1 MEPITYDYEE
11 LSNSPIT
18 NKILEI
24 KQTEQTGQLKNDK
37 ITIETS
43 HSLNQLNIF
52 NKYIIK
58 LNKIQ
63 NQIKKI
69 IKSNLLLCV
78 WMFINLSSL
87 LMNQSLEE
95 NFNFN
100 SYNTLIGCQLIISF
114 AISHFFQKIK
124 KKYQIKQL
132 LDIISNKN
140 NKIEDINS
148 CNDNDNKEEYEIN
161 SEDNISLDI
170 NIKTN
175 SSKIISITEMI
186 RIIIPLSFIF
196 VINCIFNSKL
206 SESIVEFSK
215 TVVPLTV
222 VGLQFILT
230 KKRYGKS
237 LYYSMIVLVVGSCIF
252 LLEPSESFNQLLPNF
267 KEFILSI
274 IIISFLSLTLIYSH
288 SIFSTRLSTIDPI
301 IIIHY
306 FSPISL
312 IMLIPF
318 IILERSSLNYF
329 IETFQN
335 EKTLNDIY
343 NFLICLIIS
352 GIFAYFTFYITFIA
366 NKKYNILIMSIS
378 RNSKSVL
385 LKLFSSGV
393 FHEPISNSNWLGFF
407 ISSAGILISY
417 QNSDIEKDIDNN
429 NDDDNDDR
437 QKQMATTNT
446 PTSPKEDVKKEK
458 FHLDI
463 LNFSQT
469 SQIQFGLR
477 LQDYKKYRQYC
488 SKRIQRLRSQLRK
501 QYGKKNYVNKIVL
514 GEETEKQINDTRYL
528 QIALLKCE
536 RAWSYAMDLKAQFE
550 KDNDSRIGFHMN
562 RRFGKA
568 SRNSIQL
575 YEICKLVADQ
585 YTIIEAQAY
594 SSWMASSLSLVKL
607 EFKKALEEINVSKT
621 IYEKLSEQGD
631 HSQKELY
638 QKRIEETEPIIRFC
652 LYNLKNEKNISPN
665 KISENT
671 LSIIDQS
678 LEELKKQEKSSSSSP
693 SSSATSEIITWKSK
707 SIKVDEKLEEKLK
720 NFNEFKKEN
729 EKKLPTNVATID
741 TASNISPIF
750 NVYDKLVY
758 NLINC
763 ETIVKNE
770 LSTLVRVNLKN
781 KSVKSEIEEQSTK
794 ILLAYIMYHKM
805 KYLYERNSILITMMQ
820 RVLDGEKVDES
831 AIKKKVKKVTWND
844 LVRLS
849 THQVKVYT
857 VMSESRDTDS
867 NKEIARDQ
875 DAQLILLKSIRLYY
889 IAVCLAKSSKFSE
902 TMAILDRV
910 LSNIQNVR
918 KTNTKNQQILNDT
931 NQLES
936 NIKKQRSQIHA
947 NSFIQQLSENQELK
961 NQMSSLSIGGA
972 AVNGDKSK
980 DLISG
985 LDSFDTSFLAEKKLV
1000 QLPPQLQPVQA
1011 KPIFFDLAFNN
1022 VTFPSLDQRK
1032 KGSTGTPSKGLFGF
1046 WGRG

>member
-1 MEPITYDYEE
+1 
-11 LSNSPIT
+11 
-18 NKILEI
+18 
-24 KQTEQTGQLKNDK
+24 
-37 ITIETS
+37 
-43 HSLNQLNIF
+43 
-52 NKYIIK
+52 
-58 LNKIQ
+58 
-63 NQIKKI
+63 
-69 IKSNLLLCV
+69 
-78 WMFINLSSL
+78 
-87 LMNQSLEE
+87 
-95 NFNFN
+95 
-100 SYNTLIGCQLIISF
+100 
-114 AISHFFQKIK
+114 
-124 KKYQIKQL
+124 
-132 LDIISNKN
+132 
-140 NKIEDINS
+140 
-148 CNDNDNKEEYEIN
+148 
-161 SEDNISLDI
+161 
-170 NIKTN
+170 
-175 SSKIISITEMI
+175 
-186 RIIIPLSFIF
+186 
-196 VINCIFNSKL
+196 
-206 SESIVEFSK
+206 
-215 TVVPLTV
+215 
-222 VGLQFILT
+222 
-230 KKRYGKS
+230 
-237 LYYSMIVLVVGSCIF
+237 
-252 LLEPSESFNQLLPNF
+252 
-267 KEFILSI
+267 
-274 IIISFLSLTLIYSH
+274 
-288 SIFSTRLSTIDPI
+288 
-301 IIIHY
+301 
-306 FSPISL
+306 
-312 IMLIPF
+312 
-318 IILERSSLNYF
+318 
-329 IETFQN
+329 
-335 EKTLNDIY
+335 
-343 NFLICLIIS
+343 
-352 GIFAYFTFYITFIA
+352 
-366 NKKYNILIMSIS
+366 
-378 RNSKSVL
+378 
-385 LKLFSSGV
+385 
-393 FHEPISNSNWLGFF
+393 
-407 ISSAGILISY
+407 
-417 QNSDIEKDIDNN
+417 
-429 NDDDNDDR
+429 
-437 QKQMATTNT
+437 MATTI
-446 PTSPKEDVKKEK
+446 PTSPKDDTPKEK

-514 GEETEKQINDTRYL
+514 NGSEETEKQINDVRYL
-528 QIALLKCE
+528 QIALLKTE

-585 YTIIEAQAY
+585 YTIIEAHAY
-594 SSWMASSLSLVKL
+594 SSWMASSLSLIKL
-607 EFKKALEEINVSKT
+607 DFKKALEEINISKT

-652 LYNLKNEKNISPN
+652 LYNLKNEKNTSN
-665 KISENT
+665 KISQNT
-671 LSIIDQS
+671 LTIIEQS
-678 LEELKKQEKSSSSSP
+678 LEELKNQENKKNP
-693 SSSATSEIITWKSK
+693 SASATTTTTTTTIEWKSK
-707 SIKVDEKLEEKLK
+707 SIKVDEKLDEKLK
-720 NFNEFKKEN
+720 IFYEFKKEN
-729 EKKLPTNVATID
+729 ENKLPKNINELID
-741 TASNISPIF
+741 TTSNISPIF

-770 LSTLVRVNLKN
+770 LSTLVRINLKN

-857 VMSESRDTDS
+857 IMSESRDTDS

-889 IAVCLAKSSKFSE
+889 IAVCLAKSLKFSE
-902 TMAILDRV
+902 TMAVLDRV
-910 LSNIQNVR
+910 LTNIQNVR

-931 NQLES
+931 NELES

-947 NSFIQQLSENQELK
+947 NSFIQQLSENQDLK
-961 NQMSSLSIGGA
+961 NQMSSLSIGGITTSA
-972 AVNGDKSK
+972 KSNH

-985 LDSFDTSFLAEKKLV
+985 LDSFDTSFLTEKKLV

-1032 KGSTGTPSKGLFGF
+1032 KGSSTGTPSKGLFGF